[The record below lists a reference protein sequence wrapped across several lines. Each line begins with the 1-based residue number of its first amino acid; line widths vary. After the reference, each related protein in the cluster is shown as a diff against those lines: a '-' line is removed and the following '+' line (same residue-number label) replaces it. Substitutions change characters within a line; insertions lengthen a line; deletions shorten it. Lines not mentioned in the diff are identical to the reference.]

1 MLGLIDADYTC
12 LCVDIG
18 ANGSASNAKV
28 FNACELKEAIDSG
41 KLNFPDPAP
50 LPHGRSN
57 PILSFGRWCI
67 SFADVDNEAIFQ
79 T

>member
-12 LCVDIG
+12 LWVDIG

-41 KLNFPDPAP
+41 KLNFPDQAP
-50 LPHGRSN
+50 LPHGQRN
-57 PILSFGRWCI
+57 PILSCGRRCI
-67 SFADVDNEAIFQ
+67 CFADVDNEAIFQ